1 MNHASMK
8 QFLLHTFFFLFT
20 LQAHAQTKIVGNVT
34 DTKGETLIGV
44 NISLVGT
51 YDGATSKANG
61 DYSFTA
67 YASDSAT
74 IKATYTGYTAQE
86 KRIKLTGNE
95 LTVNFILKEKISD
108 LKAVVISAGSFEAS
122 DEKKGTV
129 LKVLLD
135 SSRNISFVYHEKKK
149 IENSTIIEIIK
160 EGLINEL
167 NSSEDLDNLKKIND
181 RTTFYD

>member
-67 YASDSAT
+67 YSTDSAT

-122 DEKKGTV
+122 DEKKV
-129 LKVLLD
+129 L
-135 SSRNISFVYHEKKK
+135 Y
-149 IENSTIIEIIK
+149 
-160 EGLINEL
+160 
-167 NSSEDLDNLKKIND
+167 
-181 RTTFYD
+181 